1 MLNFI
6 LKSIGLYF
14 FFFCIACLT
23 LFIASTFLD
32 IEKMAW
38 AIYNY
43 LHFHYNLYN
52 EIYDFNPALG
62 DIIIIW
68 VVFLPLIFTSLYY
81 ALKIYKKR
89 IKNNITQ

>member
-6 LKSIGLYF
+6 LKSVGIYF

-23 LFIASTFLD
+23 LFIASTFFD
-32 IEKMAW
+32 IETMAW
-38 AIYNY
+38 VIYDY
-43 LHFHYNLYN
+43 LHIHYNLYN

-68 VVFLPLIFTSLYY
+68 TVFLPLFFLLLYY
-81 ALKIYKKR
+81 AFTIYIR
-89 IKNNITQ
+89 DH